1 MNIQVQSGPLKYDG
15 DHADAHEFIIQ
26 TRRSYEDA
34 GHDMQNMLS
43 DFIFAIEVEL
53 QDIGYLNE
61 NFDVDNETNYFP
73 RNLGKNDQFYYQG
86 AYYTAIEIEWNG
98 EIAKILANDSSNQT
112 HRIECYMSE
121 IS

>member
-1 MNIQVQSGPLKYDG
+1 MNIQAQSGPLKYDG

-61 NFDVDNETNYFP
+61 NFDVDNEINYFP

>member
-34 GHDMQNMLS
+34 GHDMQNILS

-53 QDIGYLNE
+53 QDIGYLTD
-61 NFDVDNETNYFP
+61 NFNINIYFQDNHE
-73 RNLGKNDQFYYQG
+73 FYCQG
-86 AYYTAIEIEWNG
+86 VWN
-98 EIAKILANDSSNQT
+98 S
-112 HRIECYMSE
+112 
-121 IS
+121 

>member
-1 MNIQVQSGPLKYDG
+1 MNIQVKSGPLKYDG

-61 NFDVDNETNYFP
+61 NFDVDNEINYFP